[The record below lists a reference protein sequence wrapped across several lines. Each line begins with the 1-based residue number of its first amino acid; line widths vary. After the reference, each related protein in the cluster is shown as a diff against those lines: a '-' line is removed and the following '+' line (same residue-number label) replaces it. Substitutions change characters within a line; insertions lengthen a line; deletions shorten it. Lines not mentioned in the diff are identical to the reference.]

1 LVWFEKY
8 SLLIGYKYMSM
19 TSRKRVLKAI
29 NHQEPDRVPMDLG
42 GCGQTGM
49 HVDMVYQLRQALG
62 LDEPGTP
69 VKVIEPYQMLGEI
82 KMDLIEKLG
91 VDVVSF
97 GTLGTMF
104 GFRNVGWKPWTTFGG
119 TPVLVPESFNTEV
132 NSEGDLLM
140 YAGGDKSYPAC
151 AKMPSGGFY
160 FDSIPRQYPI
170 DDASLNVEDNLE
182 EFNPI
187 DDDDIQHLYAESKHL
202 YENTDKAIVILFPNA
217 AFGDVALVPGPMLK
231 DPKGIRSVE
240 EWYMSTV
247 SRFDYIY
254 QVFER
259 QCEIALKNLEKVY
272 EAVENRPT
280 VIWLSGTDFGAQ
292 NGPLISPKSYR
303 KLYMPHYKRLTD
315 WIHKNTTWK
324 VFLHCCGSIMP
335 MIPDFIDSGFD
346 ILNPVQ
352 TSAKNMDPQQ
362 LKNKFGDQI
371 TFWGG
376 GVDTQKT
383 LPFGTPDEVREQ
395 VRERIEIFGKGGGFV
410 FNPIHNVQA
419 LVPIEN
425 LLAMYEAV
433 KEFGAYPSH

>member
-1 LVWFEKY
+1 
-8 SLLIGYKYMSM
+8 MSM
-19 TSRKRVLKAI
+19 TSRERVIQALNYQK
-29 NHQEPDRVPMDLG
+29 PDRVPLDLG

-49 HVDMVYQLRQALG
+49 HVDTLYKLRQALG

-91 VDVVSF
+91 VDIVSLAP
-97 GTLGTMF
+97 LGTMF
-104 GFRNVGWKPWTTFGG
+104 GFKNVGWKPWTTFGG
-119 TPVLVPESFNTEV
+119 TPVLVPGAFNTEPDS
-132 NSEGDLLM
+132 NGDILM
-140 YAGGDKSYPAC
+140 YAEGDSTYPPS
-151 AKMPSGGFY
+151 AKMPFGGFY
-160 FDSIPRQYPI
+160 FDSVPRQQPL
-170 DDASLNVEDNLE
+170 DDDNLKVEDNLE
-182 EFNPI
+182 EFGPI
-187 DDDDIQHLYAESKHL
+187 DDDDIQYLHVESKRL
-202 YENTDKAIVILFPNA
+202 YEDTDKAIVMVFPNA

-231 DPKGIRSVE
+231 DPKGIRAVD
-240 EWYMSTV
+240 EWYMSTITH
-247 SRFDYIY
+247 FDYIY

-259 QCEIALKNLEKVY
+259 QSEIALENLEKVY
-272 EAVENRPT
+272 DAVENRPA

-315 WIHKNTTWK
+315 WIHQNTTWK
-324 VFLHCCGSIMP
+324 IFLHCCGSIMP
-335 MIPDFIDSGFD
+335 LISDFIDSGFD

-352 TSAKNMDPQQ
+352 TSSRNMDPQE
-362 LKNKFGDQI
+362 LKAKFGDQV

-383 LPFGTPDEVREQ
+383 LPFGSPEDVRKQ
-395 VRERIEIFGKGGGFV
+395 VRERIEIFGKNGGFV

-425 LLAMYEAV
+425 LLAMYESV
-433 KEFGAYPSH
+433 QEFGNYPLNGKIK